1 MKDPAGSQGVSSKE
15 NSSFFAAGGGE
26 WTRIKSFNINDNP
39 RILIIRFSSLG
50 DVVKCTALPRLI
62 HNRYPGARIT
72 FLTSEAHL
80 ELIRDNPHLERAI
93 GFQRNT
99 GLAGL
104 LRLAGELRAQGFDL
118 VADVHR
124 SLRSRVL
131 TALLRTPRAQY
142 SKRTWQRLLLLHFR
156 HNTFS
161 RSFGKEEDF
170 LAGLRPHGVEDDGLG
185 SELHL
190 HRLEADLETA
200 RRFAAELERV
210 NRWRADGRPVVGM
223 APVAA
228 WELKRWPMTH
238 WRALLEGLLE
248 ATGCAVLVFGGPGDA
263 QAAAALTEGLEE
275 RTLSLAGRTSYLE
288 SAWFASRTGLMV
300 SNDTGMSHIA
310 EAVGRDVVV
319 FFGPTSREW
328 GYFPVRPG
336 SVVLQ
341 RPLPCRP
348 CTRTGQGRCGH
359 PWRKACLEAIT
370 PRTALQA
377 VLAKLK

>member
-1 MKDPAGSQGVSSKE
+1 M
-15 NSSFFAAGGGE
+15 
-26 WTRIKSFNINDNP
+26 
-39 RILIIRFSSLG
+39 
-50 DVVKCTALPRLI
+50 VKATALPRLI

-80 ELIRDNPHLERAI
+80 ELVRGNPHLERAI
-93 GFQRNT
+93 GFQRKT

-131 TALLRTPRAQY
+131 TAMLRAPRTHY
-142 SKRTWQRLLLLHFR
+142 SKRTWQRMLLLHFR
-156 HNTFS
+156 HNTYP

-170 LAGLRPHGVEDDGLG
+170 LAGLLPLGVQDDGLG
-185 SELHL
+185 TELHFN
-190 HRLEADLETA
+190 HLEAEPETA
-200 RRFAAELERV
+200 RRFPAELERI
-210 NRWRADGRPVVGM
+210 NQWRTGGLPVLGM

-228 WELKRWPMTH
+228 WELKRWPMAH
-238 WRALLEGLLE
+238 WRALLEGFLE
-248 ATGCAVLVFGGPGDA
+248 ATGGAALVFGGAGDA
-263 QAAAALTEGLEE
+263 EAASLTAGLEE
-275 RTLSLAGRTSYLE
+275 RTLSLAGRTSFLE

-319 FFGPTSREW
+319 FFGPTTREW
-328 GYFPVRPG
+328 GYFPVRSG
-336 SVVLQ
+336 SVVLE
-341 RPLPCRP
+341 RALNCRP
-348 CTRTGQGRCGH
+348 CTRTGEGHCGH

-370 PRTALQA
+370 PATALQA
-377 VLAKLK
+377 VLARLK